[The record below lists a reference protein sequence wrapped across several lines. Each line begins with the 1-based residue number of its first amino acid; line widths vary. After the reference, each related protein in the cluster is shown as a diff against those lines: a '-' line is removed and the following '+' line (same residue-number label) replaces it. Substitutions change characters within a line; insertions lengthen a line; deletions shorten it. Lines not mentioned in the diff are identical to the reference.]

1 MTCQKLGGRVDF
13 LYNRNSAPGMYN
25 LTHTAVGLF
34 LARAGARR
42 WTPQA
47 TAILLVASNAP
58 DIDVLAGLAG
68 PLAYLRY
75 HRGLTHALAAMPV
88 MALLSVAAVRLA
100 GRKPLYWPGAMAA
113 AMLGV
118 AVHLLLDWTNIYGE
132 RLLLPFSGR
141 WLRLDSTSVID
152 LWIWAIAAV
161 ALVGPFLARMVGSE
175 IASGAA
181 KPRHHGRGAA
191 VFALAAIMALD
202 CGRLVLHGRAVAML
216 DARIYQ
222 GDSPARVAALPN
234 PFNPLRWRGLAETPG
249 FYAVADLDV
258 AGNFDPTRALILYKP
273 DPDPAL
279 DAAARSPVFRQFLR
293 FNQYP
298 LWRVT
303 PASTLEGGKL
313 VELFDLR
320 FGTPS
325 APGFQ
330 ATALV
335 DAQLKVLNASF
346 GFGALRPR

>member
-1 MTCQKLGGRVDF
+1 MH
-13 LYNRNSAPGMYN
+13 N
-25 LTHTAVGLF
+25 LTHTAIGLF
-34 LARAGARR
+34 LARAGAGKWSPR
-42 WTPQA
+42 A

-58 DIDVLAGLAG
+58 DIDVLAGLGG
-68 PLAYLRY
+68 PLAYLHY

-100 GRKPLYWPGAMAA
+100 GRKPLYWPGAFAA
-113 AMLGV
+113 GMLGV
-118 AVHLLLDWTNIYGE
+118 AVHLLLDWTNVYGV

-152 LWIWAIAAV
+152 LWIWAIAAI
-161 ALVGPFLARMVGSE
+161 ALAGPFLARIVGSE
-175 IASGAA
+175 IASGGV
-181 KPRHHGRGAA
+181 KPRHHGRAAA
-191 VFALAAIMALD
+191 VLALAAVMLLD
-202 CGRLVLHGRAVAML
+202 CGRLVLHGRAAAML

-222 GDSPARVAALPN
+222 GDSPMRVAALPN
-234 PFNPLRWRGLAETPG
+234 PFNPLRWRGLVETPS
-249 FYAVADLDV
+249 FYAIADVDV

-279 DAAARSPVFRQFLR
+279 AAAARTPVFREFLQFD
-293 FNQYP
+293 QYP

-303 PASTLEGGKL
+303 PAPTLDGGKL

-335 DAQLKVLNASF
+335 DAQLRVMDASF
-346 GFGALRPR
+346 RFGALRPR

>member
-1 MTCQKLGGRVDF
+1 MD
-13 LYNRNSAPGMYN
+13 N
-25 LTHTAVGLF
+25 LTHTVIGLF

-58 DIDVLAGLAG
+58 DIDVLSGIAG
-68 PLAYLRY
+68 PLAYLHY

-88 MALLSVAAVRLA
+88 MALLSVVAVRLA

-113 AMLGV
+113 GMLGV
-118 AVHLLLDWTNIYGE
+118 TAHLLLDWTNIYGE

-141 WLRLDSTSVID
+141 WLRLDSTSVVD

-161 ALVGPFLARMVGSE
+161 ALAGPFLARVVGSE
-175 IASGAA
+175 IASKTV

-216 DARIYQ
+216 DSRIYQ
-222 GDSPARVAALPN
+222 EGSPTRVAALPN
-234 PFNPLRWRGLAETPG
+234 PFNPLRWRGLVETPS

-258 AGNFDPTRALILYKP
+258 TGDFDPTRALILYKP
-273 DPDPAL
+273 DADPAL
-279 DAAARSPVFRQFLR
+279 DAAARTPVFRQFLQ

-303 PASTLEGGKL
+303 PAPTLEGGKL

-325 APGFQ
+325 VPGFQ
-330 ATALV
+330 ATALL
-335 DAQLKVLNASF
+335 DAQLRVVNASF
-346 GFGALRPR
+346 HFGILRPR